1 MRARSSTKTN
11 LGSQEQGRAGGKA
24 KDCESMP
31 HRPAVDVSLELS
43 SLAEVPDT
51 GHGCGRIE
59 CGDLISTI
67 SAVPRA
73 LFYSLCILSHGNLP
87 LTNVPVAEQCHR
99 PGAVKS
105 RTTWAR
111 FCHVNGIL
119 VWGEGLAFCILETP
133 IN

>member
-1 MRARSSTKTN
+1 MQGFDFYN
-11 LGSQEQGRAGGKA
+11 LSCAVCPFLLFVQTVPWK
-24 KDCESMP
+24 
-31 HRPAVDVSLELS
+31 PAAHDV
-43 SLAEVPDT
+43 P
-51 GHGCGRIE
+51 I
-59 CGDLISTI
+59 
-67 SAVPRA
+67 
-73 LFYSLCILSHGNLP
+73 
-87 LTNVPVAEQCHR
+87 AEQCHR